1 MDKIDLQI
9 VRMLQKDGRLS
20 HEQISREVHLSRPA
34 VHDRIK
40 RLEQAGV
47 IWGYSAQV
55 DWVAIGLPLT
65 ALIWVRINGGKTN
78 EVGRQIVEFSNDEVV
93 IEQCMRVAGDW
104 CLFLQTRAASAVALQ
119 DLQDLILNIPEV
131 QNTMTTI
138 ALSSIPRIEAP
149 RMALLG
155 EEK

>member
-20 HEQISREVHLSRPA
+20 HEQISREIHLSRPA

-55 DWVAIGLPLT
+55 DWAATGLPLS
-65 ALIWVRINGGKTN
+65 AFIWVRVSNHTN
-78 EVGRQIVEFSNDEVV
+78 EVGQKILALSNEETMV
-93 IEQCMRVAGDW
+93 EQCMRVAGEW
-104 CLFLQTRAASAVALQ
+104 CLIVQTRSASAVALQ
-119 DLQDLILNIPEV
+119 DFLDEVLNTPGV

-138 ALSSIPRIEAP
+138 ALSAITPIDAP
-149 RMALLG
+149 RAATVG
-155 EEK
+155 ERK